1 MKKSLNK
8 YYFDKEVCFLEITRT
23 NLETHTFFFDKKFY
37 EQVSSHHWGYSTG
50 YACSEIDNKYIG
62 LHVFLIKISNNFIE
76 GNFVD
81 HIDGNTKNNLLS
93 NLRICTHQENCRNT
107 HKRPMPNHLGGN
119 KIIGVRKD
127 PRCANSWRAQI
138 YYDKKK
144 HKEKTFRDEKEAI
157 IQRLKWE
164 KEFFGEFAPQ
174 RFLFPLYNI

>member
-8 YYFDKEVCFLEITRT
+8 YCFDKEVCFLEITRA

-37 EQVSSHHWGYSTG
+37 EQVSYYHWTYNIG
-50 YACSEIDNKYIG
+50 YAYSKIDNKYVS
-62 LHVFLIKISNNFIE
+62 LHVFLIKISDNFIE
-76 GNFVD
+76 GSFVD

-107 HKRPMPNHLGGN
+107 HKRPMPSHLGEN

-138 YYDKKK
+138 YYDKNK

-174 RFLFPLYNI
+174 RSLFPLYNI